1 MADPFKNIGSI
12 LKSGRRLSPEEQVAA
27 ERRYDELR
35 MALTTEQQL
44 ASEAA
49 QPPIQPFI
57 EAGPAS
63 KTSRRPGAP
72 SSPPRERPEG
82 IAALFADQQA
92 AQSAMPNYGP
102 RVTDSKEFQK
112 TFQGD
117 GVTPPP
123 PPTHRDAAG
132 INPFPQNINDWSTYD
147 HLRIMWTP
155 DGQRIYEDARKRA
168 QPPSDEREQFGPTLP
183 EGWTPPADAAP
194 APEANPMQPVQ
205 PTGGDTGQ
213 TVQPVMTDRQAMIEE
228 IKRQREMV
236 DAIYP
241 QRSFENPAQVEADK
255 YAEAERERAN
265 ALAQLAF
272 FSGITQS
279 SGGQWEGVGR
289 GLAAAGQAHAQG
301 FERYQRALQA
311 KAGRATDMNEQRYQ
325 DDASRANAAVKL
337 YEGEQDTRRE
347 LEKQTKLE
355 SRERQKDRREAI
367 DKYFGKRL
375 DLAKGNDFTPTDQ
388 GLVDRYMKDWRI
400 SLDRGEI
407 IDTQDVRDKKKPDP
421 NAPSS

>member
-1 MADPFKNIGSI
+1 MADPWFDLGWFKMGPLTTS
-12 LKSGRRLSPEEQVAA
+12 EEERVAA
-27 ERRYDELR
+27 DRRYEELR
-35 MALTTEQQL
+35 AEEARTK
-44 ASEAA
+44 AA
-49 QPPIQPFI
+49 QTRDSLQ
-57 EAGPAS
+57 GLPALA
-63 KTSRRPGAP
+63 AP
-72 SSPPRERPEG
+72 ARNP
-82 IAALFADQQA
+82 
-92 AQSAMPNYGP
+92 GP

-123 PPTHRDAAG
+123 PPTGRDAVQG
-132 INPFPQNINDWSTYD
+132 NNPFPQNINDWSMYD

-155 DGQRIYEDARKRA
+155 DGERILKDARQRA
-168 QPPSDEREQFGPTLP
+168 QPSVDEREQFGPTLP
-183 EGWTPPADAAP
+183 DGWTPPAEAAP
-194 APEANPMQPVQ
+194 APETVPMQPVQ
-205 PTGGDTGQ
+205 PDSGQ

-311 KAGRATDMNEQRYQ
+311 KAGRATDMNQQRYQ
-325 DDASRANAAVKL
+325 DEASRANAAVKL
-337 YEGEQDTRRE
+337 YENEQTTRRE

-407 IDTQDVRDKKKPDP
+407 IDTQDVRDKKPDP

>member
-1 MADPFKNIGSI
+1 MADPWFDLGWFKMGPLTTS
-12 LKSGRRLSPEEQVAA
+12 EEERVAA
-27 ERRYDELR
+27 DRRYEELR
-35 MALTTEQQL
+35 AEEARTKAAQTRDSLEGLPAL
-44 ASEAA
+44 AS
-49 QPPIQPFI
+49 
-57 EAGPAS
+57 PAN
-63 KTSRRPGAP
+63 RDP
-72 SSPPRERPEG
+72 
-82 IAALFADQQA
+82 
-92 AQSAMPNYGP
+92 GP

-132 INPFPQNINDWSTYD
+132 INPFPQNINDWSMYD

-155 DGQRIYEDARKRA
+155 DGERILKDARQRA
-168 QPPSDEREQFGPTLP
+168 QPASDEREQFGPTLP
-183 EGWTPPADAAP
+183 EGWVPPANAAP
-194 APEANPMQPVQ
+194 APETVPMQPVQ
-205 PTGGDTGQ
+205 PDSGQ

-311 KAGRATDMNEQRYQ
+311 KAGRATDMNQQRYQ
-325 DDASRANAAVKL
+325 DEASRANAAVKL
-337 YEGEQDTRRE
+337 YENEQTTRRE

-407 IDTQDVRDKKKPDP
+407 IDTQDVRDKKPDP

>member
-1 MADPFKNIGSI
+1 MADPWFDLGWFKMGPLTTS
-12 LKSGRRLSPEEQVAA
+12 EEERVAA
-27 ERRYDELR
+27 DRRYEELR
-35 MALTTEQQL
+35 AEEARTKAAQTRDSLEGLPAL
-44 ASEAA
+44 AS
-49 QPPIQPFI
+49 
-57 EAGPAS
+57 PAN
-63 KTSRRPGAP
+63 RDP
-72 SSPPRERPEG
+72 
-82 IAALFADQQA
+82 
-92 AQSAMPNYGP
+92 GP
-102 RVTDSKEFQK
+102 RVTDSKD
-112 TFQGD
+112 QGD

-132 INPFPQNINDWSTYD
+132 INPFPQNINDWSMYD

-155 DGQRIYEDARKRA
+155 DGERILKDARQRA
-168 QPPSDEREQFGPTLP
+168 QPASDEREQFGPTLP
-183 EGWTPPADAAP
+183 EGWVPPANAAP
-194 APEANPMQPVQ
+194 APETVPMQPVH

-337 YEGEQDTRRE
+337 YEGEQATRRE

-407 IDTQDVRDKKKPDP
+407 IDTQDVRDKKPDP

>member
-1 MADPFKNIGSI
+1 MADPWFDLGWFKMGPLTTS
-12 LKSGRRLSPEEQVAA
+12 EEERVAA
-27 ERRYDELR
+27 DRRYEELR
-35 MALTTEQQL
+35 AEEARTKAAQTRDSLEGLPAL
-44 ASEAA
+44 AS
-49 QPPIQPFI
+49 
-57 EAGPAS
+57 PAN
-63 KTSRRPGAP
+63 RDP
-72 SSPPRERPEG
+72 
-82 IAALFADQQA
+82 
-92 AQSAMPNYGP
+92 GP

-132 INPFPQNINDWSTYD
+132 INPFPQNINDWSMYD

-155 DGQRIYEDARKRA
+155 DGERILKDARQRA
-168 QPPSDEREQFGPTLP
+168 QPASDEREQFGPTLP
-183 EGWTPPADAAP
+183 DGWAPPAEAAP
-194 APEANPMQPVQ
+194 APETVPMQPVQ
-205 PTGGDTGQ
+205 PDSGQ

-311 KAGRATDMNEQRYQ
+311 KAGRATDMNQQRYQ
-325 DDASRANAAVKL
+325 DEASRANAAVKL
-337 YEGEQDTRRE
+337 YENEQTTRRE

-407 IDTQDVRDKKKPDP
+407 IDTQDVRDKKPDP